1 MHRLALILSLAA
13 LPVHAEEAITY
24 SYDGSFEDA
33 AFAVET
39 AIVNRG
45 FVVDHVSHV
54 GEMLARTAED
64 VGSDVEIFE
73 AADVYL
79 FCSATLSRQVMEADP
94 MNVVHCPYNI
104 FVYAREGEVT
114 VGHRDYP
121 EGPMDAVKDMLREI
135 VEEAVAF

>member
-1 MHRLALILSLAA
+1 MHRLALVLSLAA

-73 AADVYL
+73 TADVYL

-94 MNVVHCPYNI
+94 SNVVHCPYNI
-104 FVYAREGEVT
+104 FVYAREGAVT

-121 EGPMDAVKDMLREI
+121 EGPMDAVEDMLREI